1 MPGVNRIM
9 SIPDYQTL
17 MLPLLKRAALG
28 EMRVLEAEKQ
38 LGDEFGLTPEE
49 RAQLLPSGKQRV
61 LHNRA
66 RWAKFYLMKAG
77 LVSFPSRGKFV
88 ATDAGRALLA
98 RNPSRIDVDL
108 LRQYPSFEEFY
119 RGDHSDTDENI
130 PTVAPA
136 VPPALATSTPQEQ
149 IERAVLTIQS
159 ALRSELLERI
169 SQNTP
174 AFFEELIIEL
184 LVKMGY
190 GGSRPEA
197 ARQLGRSG
205 DGGVDGVIN
214 EDRLGLDR
222 IYLQAK
228 RYSDENTVGRPE
240 IQKFLGSLVG
250 MGATKG
256 VFVTTSKF
264 SGDAIEFA
272 RHLTQRVILIDG
284 QRLAELMIEHN
295 VGVRLNRAVEFKQID
310 ENYFDEE
317 DLGSL

>member
-1 MPGVNRIM
+1 MPL
-9 SIPDYQTL
+9 PDYQAL

-28 EMRVLEAEKQ
+28 EVRVLDAEK
-38 LGDEFGLTPEE
+38 LVGEELGLTPEE

-66 RWAKFYLMKAG
+66 HWAKFYLMKAG
-77 LVSFPSRGKFV
+77 LVSFPKRGTFV
-88 ATDAGRALLA
+88 ATETGRELLA
-98 RNPSRIDVDL
+98 RNPTHINLDL
-108 LRQYPSFEEFY
+108 LKEYPTFEEFY
-119 RGDHSDTDENI
+119 RGDHSTTTEQ
-130 PTVAPA
+130 VPA
-136 VPPALATSTPQEQ
+136 TAAVLTPASATLVSTPEEQ
-149 IERAVLTIQS
+149 IETAFRTISS
-159 ALRSELLERI
+159 ALRTELLQRI

-174 AFFEELIIEL
+174 SFFEELIIDL

-190 GGSRPEA
+190 GGSRPDA
-197 ARQLGRSG
+197 AAQLGRSG

-222 IYLQAK
+222 VYLQAK
-228 RYSDENTVGRPE
+228 RYSEGNVVGRPE
-240 IQKFLGSLVG
+240 VQKFIGSLVG
-250 MGATKG
+250 MGAMKG

-264 SGDAIEFA
+264 SGEAIEYA

-284 QRLAELMIEHN
+284 QRLADLMTAHN

-317 DLGSL
+317 D